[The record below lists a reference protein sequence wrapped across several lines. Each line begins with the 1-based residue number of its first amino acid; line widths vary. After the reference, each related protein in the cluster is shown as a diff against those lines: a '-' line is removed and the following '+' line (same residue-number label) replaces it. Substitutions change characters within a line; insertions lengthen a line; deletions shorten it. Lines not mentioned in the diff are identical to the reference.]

1 MLQALKNLE
10 TSDEAPVTPVLAS
23 CPLPGAPLMW
33 EFDCH
38 HCKNKFET
46 NVPRGPKEERE
57 IKCPHCG
64 SKTIE
69 RLNVGNLAET
79 ACGG

>member
-1 MLQALKNLE
+1 MLQALENLE
-10 TSDEAPVTPVLAS
+10 TKEEAPITAVGDS
-23 CPLPGAPLMW
+23 CPLPGAALMW

-38 HCKNKFET
+38 SCKTKFET

-64 SKTIE
+64 SKEIE